1 MPLKLSLVEASVVIG
16 NSSFKGENLKKKRL
30 KLTKFSMNMT
40 AQSVL
45 FILKRFGI
53 VLPFV
58 CWLTNVYIS
67 HWSVK
72 KNNWIYALYNPP
84 YVVCL

>member
-1 MPLKLSLVEASVVIG
+1 MVIG
-16 NSSFKGENLKKKRL
+16 NSSFKGENLEKNRL

-40 AQSVL
+40 AQSIL
-45 FILKRFGI
+45 FILKKFGI

-67 HWSVK
+67 HWSVNK
-72 KNNWIYALYNPP
+72 KQLDLCFLQSTLCGMSVAFN
-84 YVVCL
+84 